1 MPTHAQGRKKIKIK
15 IANNGL
21 VKYPNKRLYIIQAK
35 TPNYEGAHKH
45 QMFSWY
51 VSISRKGTD

>member
-1 MPTHAQGRKKIKIK
+1 MPTHAQGREKK

-21 VKYPNKRLYIIQAK
+21 VKYANKMLYIIQAK
-35 TPNYEGAHKH
+35 TPNYEGVHKH

-51 VSISRKGTD
+51 VCISRKGTD